1 LETTNRRTRSCF
13 AGCLLGGAVGDAL
26 GAPVEFD
33 GIASIRQRYGP
44 PGIVDFDEAHGRRGA
59 ITDDTQMTLFTAEG
73 LLRGVTRFEFKG
85 ICHPA
90 TVVYHAYIRWL
101 HTQSDR
107 STSQCSA
114 DQLDGWLIGVNELH
128 NRRSPGTTCL
138 TALRGGVMGTR
149 ESPLN
154 NSKGCGGVMRAA
166 PVGLIAINE
175 GDAFRLGC
183 ETAAITHGHPSG
195 YYSAGCLAA
204 IVFYLVAGQPL
215 LDAIE
220 LTLGLLEIR
229 VPRQEMPLPPHTPY
243 WVVDKNPDHEECA
256 QAIHRAVALWRRR
269 ELPPSPEVVETLGG
283 GWVGEQALAISL
295 YCALAAG
302 DDFERGVR
310 LGVNHSGD
318 SDSTG
323 AITGNILG
331 LMLGVDAIPRRWLDG
346 LELRDEIDAL
356 AGDLLTGYE
365 NTETWWKRYPG
376 T

>member
-1 LETTNRRTRSCF
+1 
-13 AGCLLGGAVGDAL
+13 LLGGAAGDAL

-33 GIASIRQRYGP
+33 SIASIRQRYGP
-44 PGIVDFDEAHGRRGA
+44 DGIVDFDEAYGRRGA

-73 LLRGVTRFEFKG
+73 LLRGVSRYEAKG

-101 HTQSDR
+101 HTQGYR
-107 STSQCSA
+107 SESRFSA
-114 DQLDGWLIGVNELH
+114 DRFDGWLFQVTRLH
-128 NRRSPGTTCL
+128 SRRAPGRTCV
-138 TALRGGVMGTR
+138 TALFGAAMGTR

-154 NSKGCGGVMRAA
+154 DSKGCGGVMRAA
-166 PVGLIAINE
+166 PVGLVAVNE
-175 GDAFRLGC
+175 GVAFTLGC

-204 IVFYLVAGQPL
+204 IVFYLVSGRPL
-215 LDAIE
+215 IEAID
-220 LTLGLLEIR
+220 LTLGLLETD
-229 VPRQEMPLPPHTPY
+229 Q
-243 WVVDKNPDHEECA
+243 NPDHKECA
-256 QAIHRAVALWRRR
+256 QAIHGAVALWRRG
-269 ELPPSPEVVETLGG
+269 ELPSPEVVETLGG
-283 GWVGEQALAISL
+283 GWVGEEALAISL

-310 LGVNHSGD
+310 LAVNHSGD

-323 AITGNILG
+323 SITGNILG
-331 LMLGVDAIPRRWLDG
+331 AMLGADAIPQRWIDG
-346 LELRDEIDAL
+346 LELRDEIDTL

-365 NTETWWKRYPG
+365 DSEAWRARYPG